1 MSILALQK
9 KEILQLL
16 KDYNLT
22 DYVDEVKEWYDGYLF
37 GNIEIYN
44 PWSTLMYVD
53 CKLNRSDNKPISNN

>member
-53 CKLNRSDNKPISNN
+53 C